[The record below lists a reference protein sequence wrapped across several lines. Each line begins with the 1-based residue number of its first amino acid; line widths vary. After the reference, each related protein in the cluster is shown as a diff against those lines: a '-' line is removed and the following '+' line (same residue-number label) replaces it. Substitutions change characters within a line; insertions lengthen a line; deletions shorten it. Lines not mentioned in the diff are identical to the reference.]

1 MRIMIGTSNPGK
13 LERTRKAL
21 EPIGYTVIAPPSV
34 VDVDEDGDTPI
45 ENAEAKAKAYAKA
58 FGFRVLA
65 SDEALYFD
73 GLPDDVQPGTHV
85 RRIPGF
91 VGRPTDD
98 DMLQYYMKLFNRY
111 GGTIKGRW
119 DFAFA
124 VAGPDDICVSTVCR
138 SAPRSFT
145 SVPCSARVAGQPIS
159 SLQQVLGTGKYLAEL
174 NEAERLEFL
183 LRTYVQP
190 LRDFM
195 QSVPTD

>member
-1 MRIMIGTSNPGK
+1 MRIMIGTSNPAK

-21 EPIGYTVIAPPSV
+21 EPIGYIVVAPPSAIEV
-34 VDVDEDGDTPI
+34 YEDGNTPL
-45 ENAEAKAKAYAKA
+45 ENAEVKAKAYAEA
-58 FGFRVLA
+58 FGVRVLA

-91 VGRPTDD
+91 VDRPTDG
-98 DMLQYYMKLFNRY
+98 DMLQYYMELFNRY
-111 GGTIKGRW
+111 GGTVKGRW

-124 VAGPDDICVSTVCR
+124 VADPDGKCVGTIYR
-138 SAPRSFT
+138 SDPRSFT
-145 SVPCSARVAGQPIS
+145 SVPCSARIPGQPIS

-183 LRTYVQP
+183 LQTYIQP
-190 LRDFM
+190 LRAFM
-195 QSVPTD
+195 QGVPTD